1 MKNSPSFL
9 ILRKIRAISDYQFGP
24 AITDVLFDNNTE
36 SIHIIFSK
44 NTGKMKHIYEKD
56 KILLNFRPKIGLFT
70 LTFHSASKI
79 ISELPIPKVRAVV
92 LNEISEFIRKGRN
105 VFCKHILEIDIN
117 LRPLDEVIVVNQED
131 EILAI
136 GRLSMPIP
144 YIKTFS
150 TGIAIN
156 VRKGNKSKL

>member
-1 MKNSPSFL
+1 MKNSSSFL

-24 AITDVLFDNNTE
+24 AITDVLFDNTDI
-36 SIHIIFSK
+36 IHLIFSK
-44 NTGKMKHIYEKD
+44 NTGKMKHIYEKE

-79 ISELPIPKVRAVV
+79 ISELPIPKMRAVV
-92 LNEISEFIRKGRN
+92 LNDISEFIRKGRN
-105 VFCKHILEIDIN
+105 VFCKHLLEIDN
-117 LRPLDEVIVVNQED
+117 KLRPLDEVIVVNHKD

-144 YIKTFS
+144 YIKAFN

>member
-1 MKNSPSFL
+1 MKNSSSFL
-9 ILRKIRAISDYQFGP
+9 IIRKIRAISDYQFGP
-24 AITDVLFDNNTE
+24 AITDVLFDNTDK
-36 SIHIIFSK
+36 IRLIFSK

-56 KILLNFRPKIGLFT
+56 NILLNFRPKIGLFT

-79 ISELPIPKVRAVV
+79 ISELPIPKMRAVV
-92 LNEISEFIRKGRN
+92 LNDISEFIRKGRN
-105 VFCKHILEIDIN
+105 VFCKHLQEIDIK

-144 YIKTFS
+144 YIKAFN

>member
-1 MKNSPSFL
+1 
-9 ILRKIRAISDYQFGP
+9 
-24 AITDVLFDNNTE
+24 
-36 SIHIIFSK
+36 
-44 NTGKMKHIYEKD
+44 MKHIYEKD

-79 ISELPIPKVRAVV
+79 ISELPIPKMRAVV
-92 LNEISEFIRKGRN
+92 LNDISEFIRKGRN
-105 VFCKHILEIDIN
+105 VFCKHLIEIDIK

-131 EILAI
+131 EMLAI

-144 YIKTFS
+144 YIKNFT

>member
-1 MKNSPSFL
+1 MKNSSSFL

-24 AITDVLFDNNTE
+24 AITDVLFDNTNNV
-36 SIHIIFSK
+36 HFIFSK

-56 KILLNFRPKIGLFT
+56 EILLNYRPKIGLFT
-70 LTFHSASKI
+70 LTFHSASKL
-79 ISELPIPKVRAVV
+79 ISKLPIPEMRAIV
-92 LNEISEFIRKGRN
+92 LSDISEFIRKGRN
-105 VFCKHILEIDIN
+105 VFCKHLLEIDTK

-136 GRLSMPIP
+136 GRLLLPIP
-144 YIKTFS
+144 YIKTFN